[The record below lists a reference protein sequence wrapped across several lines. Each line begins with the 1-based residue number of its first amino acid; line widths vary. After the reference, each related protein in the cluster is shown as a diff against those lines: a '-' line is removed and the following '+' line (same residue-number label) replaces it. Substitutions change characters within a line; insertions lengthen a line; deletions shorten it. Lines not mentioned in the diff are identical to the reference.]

1 MRSIIAAVSGLSARL
16 RRTALLLGIWLGL
29 LASPAGAVVAV
40 PADLQ
45 SLQLRPQV
53 EYLEDASAQ
62 LTIDD
67 VVALAKS
74 GRFTRVQ
81 GSGDLNLGFTP
92 SALWVRL
99 VLRSDSEQPLDTLLE
114 VAYPQLDRVE
124 FHTVDMPGQVPLS
137 SGDTLPFSARPW
149 QHRNIVF
156 PLRLEPGQV
165 QTVYLR
171 VVSRGSLTVPLKLW
185 SPRALQDHDQWAYA
199 AHALYFGV
207 LLTLG
212 IYNLLLFASVRDRIH
227 LAYVANLATF
237 ALGMLGVLGFGHQF
251 LFPELP
257 QAADKLPLFGLSLYG
272 FFALMFVRAFL
283 QTRAWGPRMDLA
295 LKVVAFTALAT
306 SLGVFATDSGPFV
319 KMIAVL
325 APVASMCSLL
335 AGLAALHKGQP
346 GARIF
351 VFASLVFQFGLTA
364 YGLRALDL
372 VPSNALT
379 SYGIQWGSVIEMM
392 LLSLALADRIQAL
405 RHEKERAQAEALRAR
420 RSAVEAL
427 QDAEKR
433 LEDRIAERTAELARA
448 NEHLLASQRE
458 LSRLAL
464 HDGLTGLANR
474 AHLEEQ
480 LLLAVARCR
489 RAGTGCAVLLID
501 LDGFKAVN
509 DTRGH
514 AVGDALLK
522 SVADRLRSQ
531 VRASDLVARVGGD
544 EFVVVFEPA
553 ETEALAV
560 SLSRKLL
567 DALGKPHRVADEV
580 FTVGASIGIA
590 LVPAHGTEPKE
601 LLERADRAM
610 YEAKR
615 RGKGCFE
622 VARPVA

>member
-1 MRSIIAAVSGLSARL
+1 
-16 RRTALLLGIWLGL
+16 
-29 LASPAGAVVAV
+29 
-40 PADLQ
+40 
-45 SLQLRPQV
+45 
-53 EYLEDASAQ
+53 
-62 LTIDD
+62 
-67 VVALAKS
+67 
-74 GRFTRVQ
+74 
-81 GSGDLNLGFTP
+81 
-92 SALWVRL
+92 
-99 VLRSDSEQPLDTLLE
+99 
-114 VAYPQLDRVE
+114 
-124 FHTVDMPGQVPLS
+124 
-137 SGDTLPFSARPW
+137 
-149 QHRNIVF
+149 
-156 PLRLEPGQV
+156 
-165 QTVYLR
+165 
-171 VVSRGSLTVPLKLW
+171 
-185 SPRALQDHDQWAYA
+185 
-199 AHALYFGV
+199 
-207 LLTLG
+207 
-212 IYNLLLFASVRDRIH
+212 
-227 LAYVANLATF
+227 
-237 ALGMLGVLGFGHQF
+237 
-251 LFPELP
+251 
-257 QAADKLPLFGLSLYG
+257 
-272 FFALMFVRAFL
+272 
-283 QTRAWGPRMDLA
+283 MDLA

-319 KMIAVL
+319 KMISVL

-346 GARIF
+346 SARIF

-522 SVADRLRSQ
+522 SVAVRLRSQ

-567 DALGKPHRVADEV
+567 DALGKPHGVADEV
-580 FTVGASIGIA
+580 FTVGASIGIT

-601 LLERADRAM
+601 LLEQADRAM